1 MPKRQQLDRFLL
13 FATLVA
19 APVGV
24 ALVYS
29 ASAPL
34 ARDYYGLPAWD
45 FANRQLM
52 AWVVGTAFMLAAA
65 FAPLEKLLSRTVAQA
80 SLAATWVLLLVPYFQ
95 PEVAQT
101 HRWLRLPGASFQ
113 PSALAKVALPLA
125 LASVLAEMPSRGRE
139 QNRYLVFAGFLTAVT
154 AGLVYFEPDLGTAL
168 LLLGTATA
176 MLVVADTRTWALA
189 GALAAVVGVAIVGI
203 LAEPYRLTRVV
214 GFLSGTTY
222 QVQQAL
228 IALGSGGLV
237 GRGPGASVQKL
248 FFLPQPHTDFIFAIA
263 GEELGFAGA
272 ILLLGLLG
280 LIVARCFV
288 AAKRAPQRAAALLAC
303 GLGCELAL
311 QVLLNVAV
319 CLHLSPAKGLPLPL
333 ISAGG
338 SDLVANLLALGL
350 VLNVSKEGS

>member
-1 MPKRQQLDRFLL
+1 MPKRKQLDRFLL

-45 FANRQLM
+45 FANRQIM
-52 AWVVGTAFMLAAA
+52 AWFVGTALMLAAA
-65 FAPLEKLLSRTVAQA
+65 FLPLEKILSRPVALA
-80 SLAATWVLLLVPYFQ
+80 SLAVTWVALLVPYFQ

-113 PSALAKVALPLA
+113 PSALAKVVLPLA

-139 QNRYLVFAGFLTAVT
+139 QNRYLALAGSLTAVT
-154 AGLVYFEPDLGTAL
+154 AALVYFEPDLGTTL

-189 GALAAVVGVAIVGI
+189 AALAGVVAVAVVGI

-228 IALGSGGLV
+228 IALGSGGFL

-263 GEELGFAGA
+263 GEELGFVGA
-272 ILLLGLLG
+272 LLLLALLG

-288 AAKRAPQRAAALLAC
+288 AARKAPSRAGALLAC
-303 GLGCELAL
+303 GLGFELAL

-319 CLHLSPAKGLPLPL
+319 CLHLSPAKGLTLPL

-338 SDLVANLLALGL
+338 SDLVANLVALGL

>member
-1 MPKRQQLDRFLL
+1 MPKRQHLDRFLL

-45 FANRQLM
+45 FANRQMM
-52 AWVVGTAFMLAAA
+52 AWVIGTVFMLAVA
-65 FAPLEKLLSRTVAQA
+65 FAPLERILTRPVALGA
-80 SLAATWVLLLVPYFQ
+80 LAVTWVLLLIPYFQ

-101 HRWLRLPGASFQ
+101 HRWLRLPGASLQ
-113 PSALAKVALPLA
+113 PSALAKVLLPVA
-125 LASVLAEMPSRGRE
+125 LATVLGEMPLRGRE
-139 QNRYLVFAGFLTAVT
+139 QNRYLVFAGFLTITT
-154 AGLVYFEPDLGTAL
+154 AALVYFEPDLGTTL

-189 GALAAVVGVAIVGI
+189 GAFASVLGVAVVGT
-203 LAEPYRLTRVV
+203 LAEPYRMSRFL

-228 IALGSGGLV
+228 IALGSGGLT

-248 FFLPQPHTDFIFAIA
+248 FFLPQPHSDFIFAIV
-263 GEELGFAGA
+263 GEELGFLGA
-272 ILLLGLLG
+272 LGLLSLLA

-288 AAKRAPQRAAALLAC
+288 AATRAPNRAAALLAC
-303 GLGCELAL
+303 GLGFQLGL

-319 CLHLSPAKGLPLPL
+319 CLNLSPAKGLPLPL

-350 VLNVSKEGS
+350 VLNVGKEGS